1 LPQESLTKT
10 WLSQG
15 KVLGAG
21 LAFTV
26 FGQGLGISAEEP
38 ANLLNG
44 QGIH

>member
-1 LPQESLTKT
+1 LPQEPLTKT

-15 KVLGAG
+15 KVWGAG

-26 FGQGLGISAEEP
+26 HGQGLGIAAGEP

-44 QGIH
+44 QGIQ

>member
-26 FGQGLGISAEEP
+26 FRQGLGIAAGEP
-38 ANLLNG
+38 SYLLNG
-44 QGIH
+44 QGIQ